1 MSAFSEARRH
11 VGHEEFAE
19 RAAVHLE
26 AVADRI
32 EAEARL
38 AGEDLEA
45 ALRAG
50 EMRVAAR
57 IVRDEAMAVSRG
69 QLRPAED
76 RGSPRTWDLW
86 SPSSVGR

>member
-76 RGSPRTWDLW
+76 RRSPRTWDLR

>member
-1 MSAFSEARRH
+1 MSAFSGGRQG

-38 AGEDLEA
+38 AGEDPGA

-57 IVRDEAMAVSRG
+57 IVRDEAVAVSRR

-76 RGSPRTWDLW
+76 RRSPRTWDL
-86 SPSSVGR
+86 SPHLR